1 MLPALEPILMLKQ
14 RSTSHILA
22 VLAFTLL
29 AGFAQIRGYEW
40 LQQLEVYLQDT
51 LMRFGRPAPAD
62 PQLVFL
68 ARDTASADLE
78 TADLES
84 LFDLSAADDDSRR
97 ALNLMVHE
105 WPWPREVYALV
116 LERLRAAGARA
127 VAFDLTFPKPS
138 AQDGAFRESLAR
150 HRDHVVVA
158 ANVTD
163 DTDGETSTF
172 SVPTQTLIPQSSPR
186 DTRIGF
192 DNFWPDSDGVVRN
205 AQYRWAVQ
213 HGVWQGGEEL
223 SLAARLL
230 QKAGYGNS
238 LPADQQSY
246 RMRLAGPPGTFRPY
260 SIHEI
265 FVPEYWKRNYASGAF
280 FRDKIVIIGA
290 SGNWQHDEHQSA
302 LGLMSG
308 AELQIN
314 AANAVLRGEFLKS
327 VSSKVSVAI
336 WAMAG
341 LISIACCLFCVSP
354 LLRIGLILMGV
365 AAWAG
370 AQVLLFNKSGV
381 FVPVVGPLLILGLTG
396 LFSITYDLVCAGA
409 EHLRLRR
416 AISERKRAEEILQ
429 SANDEL
435 ERRVAERTIE
445 LSRTNASLTALLA
458 EKDVLLK
465 EIHHRVKNNLQTI
478 SSLLNLQSGNI
489 KDPHALQLFMETR
502 YRVRSMALI
511 HEKLYQSHDL
521 SRIDFADYL
530 KTLTSGLAGSFAGV
544 SSAVRISVDVEQI
557 MLAVDSAVPCG
568 LIVNELVTNCFK
580 YAFAGGRGGEIKVRM
595 ERAAGSQFRLSVTDD
610 GVGFPKGVNF
620 RETESLGMQ
629 LITTLTE
636 QLDGAIEMTN
646 GSGTKFEITFPEVT
660 H

>member
-1 MLPALEPILMLKQ
+1 MLNQ
-14 RSTSHILA
+14 RSRSHILA
-22 VLAFTLL
+22 VAAFTLL
-29 AGFAQIRGYEW
+29 AGFAQLRGWDW
-40 LQQLEVYLQDT
+40 LQQLEVTFQDA
-51 LMRFGRPAPAD
+51 LLRYGRPASAD

-68 ARDTASADLE
+68 ARDTASANLDATDL
-78 TADLES
+78 DR

-97 ALNLMVHE
+97 ALSLMVHE
-105 WPWPREVYALV
+105 WPWSREVYGLV
-116 LERLRAAGARA
+116 LDRLIRAGARA
-127 VAFDLTFPKPS
+127 VAFDFTFPKPTP
-138 AQDGAFRESLAR
+138 QDDTFRESLAR
-150 HRDHVVVA
+150 YRDRVA
-158 ANVTD
+158 VAGTITD
-163 DTDGETSTF
+163 DLDGDAF
-172 SVPTQTLIPQSSPR
+172 VFGMPTPTLIPQTSPR
-186 DTRIGF
+186 DSRIGF
-192 DNFWPDSDGVVRN
+192 DNFWPDADGVVRH

-213 HGVWQGGEEL
+213 HGVWQSSEEF
-223 SLAARLL
+223 SLAARTL
-230 QKAGYGNS
+230 QKGGLGES
-238 LPADQQSY
+238 VPADRQSY
-246 RMRLAGPPGTFRPY
+246 RLRLAGPPGTFHPH
-260 SIHEI
+260 SIHEL
-265 FVPEYWKRNYASGAF
+265 FVPKYWRRNYASGAF
-280 FRDKIVIIGA
+280 FKDKLVIVGA
-290 SGNWQHDEHQSA
+290 SGNWQHDEHQTS

-308 AELQIN
+308 AELQMN
-314 AANAVLRGEFLKS
+314 AMNAVLHREFLHP
-327 VSSKVSVAI
+327 VSGPVSLAI
-336 WAMAG
+336 WICAALLG
-341 LISIACCLFCVSP
+341 LGCCLYCSSP
-354 LLRIGLILMGV
+354 FPRIGLVV
-365 AAWAG
+365 ASAALWVG
-370 AQVLLFNKSGV
+370 IQVMLFDGQGV
-381 FVPVVGPLLILGLTG
+381 FVPVIGPVAVLTLTG
-396 LFSITYDLVCAGA
+396 VFSITYDLVCAGA

-416 AISERKRAEEILQ
+416 TISERKRAEEILQ

-435 ERRVAERTIE
+435 ERRVAARTIE
-445 LSRTNASLTALLA
+445 LSNSNTSLTTLLA

-530 KTLTSGLAGSFAGV
+530 KTLTSGLAGSFAGA

-580 YAFAGGRGGEIKVRM
+580 YAFAGGRAGEIRIRM
-595 ERAAGSQFRLSVTDD
+595 ERAEATQFRLSVADD

-636 QLDGAIEMTN
+636 QLDGSIELIN
-646 GSGTKFEITFPEVT
+646 GTGTRFEITFPELT